1 MNKIYI
7 KILNSITTWFNN
19 NNKKKKSSTNQ
30 KNTYIHTWMHVSTLL
45 HRTCIAA

>member
-7 KILNSITTWFNN
+7 KILNSITTSFNN

-30 KNTYIHTWMHVSTLL
+30 KNTYIHT
-45 HRTCIAA
+45 